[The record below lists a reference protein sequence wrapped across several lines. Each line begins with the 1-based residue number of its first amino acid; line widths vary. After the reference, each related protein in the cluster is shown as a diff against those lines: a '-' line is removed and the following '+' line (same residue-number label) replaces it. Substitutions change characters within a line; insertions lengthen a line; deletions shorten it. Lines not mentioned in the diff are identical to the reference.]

1 MPKTIIDQNLTDKAK
16 LALSKLGQKTV
27 IANKLKAIIAAHKHG
42 IKKVSEVLNIDRTSL
57 CRWANKLSKDG
68 AESLINIA
76 KHQEGIKLKN
86 HHKKQIEQWIKA
98 DHNITRQSIQQ
109 KLRVKFNLEISLSTA
124 RRAMKEVGFS
134 YITPRKSHYKQDQKQ
149 AEEFKKKS
157 TR

>member
-1 MPKTIIDQNLTDKAK
+1 MPKTIIDQNLADKAK
-16 LALSKLGQKTV
+16 LALSKLGQKAV
-27 IANKLKAIIAAHKHG
+27 IANKLKAIIAAHTYG

-57 CRWANKLSKDG
+57 CRWANKLNKDG

-86 HHKKQIEQWIKA
+86 HHKKQVGQWIKA
-98 DHNITRQSIQQ
+98 DHNITRKSIQQ

-134 YITPRKSHYKQDQKQ
+134 YITPRKIHHGNVANLTPQT
-149 AEEFKKKS
+149 KK
-157 TR
+157 